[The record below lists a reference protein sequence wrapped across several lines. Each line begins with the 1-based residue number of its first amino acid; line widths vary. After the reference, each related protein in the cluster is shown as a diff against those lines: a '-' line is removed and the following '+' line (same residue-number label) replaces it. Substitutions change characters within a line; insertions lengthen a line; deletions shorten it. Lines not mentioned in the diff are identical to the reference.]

1 MALACGVIQMKF
13 DFVAL
18 APTRQISGTPRP
30 SERFELRLWRASR
43 CGLRRTGAASRAAT
57 NTWLLAAVGFLAALL
72 GLVISAPARAQS
84 AAPQKAL
91 TVERIFG
98 APGLGGQLTRG
109 IAWSPD
115 GKRLSYFVAAG
126 SAKAAKTELWEMDTQ
141 TGERRLLIA
150 ADKLETALLPSTRAA
165 SQATGLARHAAAQ
178 YLWAPDGNALLF
190 IGESS
195 LTWFDLNTQS
205 TKALVSGDEPIADAK
220 ISPDGRWASFVRDHN
235 LSIVSVATNEIRA
248 LTAGGREELREGELD
263 WVYPEELGITTAYWW
278 APDSSAIAYLE
289 MDERPVAKYPIQ
301 NSLGEPSETEWE
313 RYPPAGSANPI
324 VKVLVVSVKGGA
336 PREMDTGKDT
346 DIYLPRVS
354 WLPDGHRV
362 AIERMNRAQDTLE
375 LLLADARSGSSRVIL
390 TEKDAYWINVSDDLR
405 FLRDGKRF
413 LWSSERT
420 GYRHL
425 YLYNLE
431 GKQIA
436 QLTHGEWEVTGLIG
450 LDEDAKS
457 VFFTATE
464 KSPLERHLY
473 HVGLDGSGFARV
485 TQDAGTHEINMGAAA
500 HAYLDTYSD
509 AGHPPRQD
517 LYRADGTKIAA
528 LNENAVPELA
538 DFARSPVEF
547 LIVKTHDNVTLN
559 AMIIKPADF
568 DASRKYPVIV
578 YTYGGP
584 HAQVVRNAW
593 GGANFLWHEMMAQNG
608 FLIFAVDNR
617 GSSGRGHLFE
627 EPIHYRLGAQE
638 LSDQRDG
645 VRYLRSLPYVDG
657 TRIGIWGSSYGGQ
670 MTLHAMFRDAGDFK
684 AGFAG
689 SPVSDWKLYDTIYT
703 ERYLGQPSVRVEEYE
718 ESSPV
723 KTAGQL
729 QGKLL
734 IAAGTGDDSVHF
746 ANTLEVID
754 ELIAAKKYAEV
765 AVFPGR
771 GHGISDPPARVVLFR
786 RATQFFLENLA
797 EHEK

>member
-1 MALACGVIQMKF
+1 MEFRKC
-13 DFVAL
+13 
-18 APTRQISGTPRP
+18 TPVVV
-30 SERFELRLWRASR
+30 SV
-43 CGLRRTGAASRAAT
+43 
-57 NTWLLAAVGFLAALL
+57 AAVGLAIATPSQGQDTTPRKSL
-72 GLVISAPARAQS
+72 A
-84 AAPQKAL
+84 
-91 TVERIFG
+91 VERIFG
-98 APGLGGQLTRG
+98 APGLSGQLTRG

-115 GKRLSYFVAAG
+115 GKRLSYFVTAG

-141 TGERRLLIA
+141 TGERRLLMA
-150 ADKLETALLPSTRAA
+150 AEKLETALQPSTRAA

-190 IGESS
+190 IGESW
-195 LTWFDLNTQS
+195 LTWFDLKTQS
-205 TKALVSGDEPIADAK
+205 AKALVSGDEPIADAK
-220 ISPDGRWASFVRDHN
+220 ISPDGRWVSFVRDHN
-235 LSIVSVATNEIRA
+235 LCVASVAAGETRA
-248 LTAGGREELREGELD
+248 LTTGGREELREGELD

-278 APDSSAIAYLE
+278 APDASAIAYLE

-313 RYPPAGSANPI
+313 RYPAAGSANPI
-324 VKVLVVSVKGGA
+324 VKLFVTSVKGGA

-354 WLPDGHRV
+354 WLPDSHRV

-375 LLLADARSGSSRVIL
+375 LLAADAKSGSSRVIL

-413 LWSSERT
+413 IWSSERT

-425 YLYNLE
+425 YLYDLE
-431 GKQIA
+431 GKQLA

-450 LDEDAKS
+450 VDEDAKS

-464 KSPLERHLY
+464 KSALERHLY
-473 HVGLDGSGFARV
+473 RVGLDGAGFARV
-485 TQDAGTHEINMGAAA
+485 TQDAGTHEINMAAGAR
-500 HAYLDTYSD
+500 AYLDTHSD
-509 AGHPPRQD
+509 AAHPPRQD
-517 LYRADGTKIAA
+517 LYRADGTKIAS
-528 LNENAVPELA
+528 LNENNVPELA
-538 DFARSPVEF
+538 EYALSPVEF
-547 LIVKTHDNVTLN
+547 LTVKTHDNVTLN
-559 AMIIKPADF
+559 AMMIKPADF

-593 GGANFLWHEMMAQNG
+593 GGANFLWHELMAAKG

-657 TRIGIWGSSYGGQ
+657 ARIGIWGSSYGGQ

-703 ERYLGQPSVRVEEYE
+703 ERYLGQPAQRVEEYE

-723 KTAGQL
+723 KNAAGL
-729 QGKLL
+729 RGKLL
-734 IAAGTGDDSVHF
+734 IAAGTGDDNVHF
-746 ANTLEVID
+746 ANTL
-754 ELIAAKKYAEV
+754 
-765 AVFPGR
+765 
-771 GHGISDPPARVVLFR
+771 
-786 RATQFFLENLA
+786 
-797 EHEK
+797 